1 MSFNYITKLITIFI
15 ICSFFFGCI
24 DRVNVPFEKNE
35 NVINDELIVDTIN
48 TNNNKIDLSSFN
60 FLENNSIDDY
70 SYENVNID
78 FLSKELEK
86 VKVNNY
92 EGKIENNLP
101 LNVIIIDSSIFS
113 INSKGEILEFDIE
126 SGKLIEKHI
135 IETSISNK
143 MPVSFSLIKEDFIIG
158 FKSGEIVKVSK
169 SAELIW
175 IFRNEDILNTP
186 IKHLDNNLI
195 ILYPEDLI
203 ILSSDSGDPIFE
215 KKYKSRNIIQST
227 GGKIVNYFNLIFF
240 ILPNSEFEIIDYFFY
255 DEYFSDLDKLQITTP
270 LNNLND
276 KIHIYKNLFVYL
288 DNLDTLNTYDLINDA
303 FLVKNLKIN
312 NVGSS
317 ILFNN
322 ILIIKNNTNIEF
334 YNLEN
339 GNLLNKININ
349 KILKKDAKL
358 IQAFSI
364 NNNLH
369 LFLNN
374 GIILIINEELI
385 IKNKID
391 LKIKKINK
399 VYSYQDKIF
408 ISTEKGITNIF

>member
-1 MSFNYITKLITIFI
+1 M
-15 ICSFFFGCI
+15 
-24 DRVNVPFEKNE
+24 
-35 NVINDELIVDTIN
+35 
-48 TNNNKIDLSSFN
+48 
-60 FLENNSIDDY
+60 
-70 SYENVNID
+70 
-78 FLSKELEK
+78 
-86 VKVNNY
+86 
-92 EGKIENNLP
+92 
-101 LNVIIIDSSIFS
+101 
-113 INSKGEILEFDIE
+113 
-126 SGKLIEKHI
+126 
-135 IETSISNK
+135 
-143 MPVSFSLIKEDFIIG
+143 
-158 FKSGEIVKVSK
+158 
-169 SAELIW
+169 
-175 IFRNEDILNTP
+175 
-186 IKHLDNNLI
+186 
-195 ILYPEDLI
+195 
-203 ILSSDSGDPIFE
+203 
-215 KKYKSRNIIQST
+215 
-227 GGKIVNYFNLIFF
+227 
-240 ILPNSEFEIIDYFFY
+240 
-255 DEYFSDLDKLQITTP
+255 
-270 LNNLND
+270 NNLND

-288 DNLDTLNTYDLINDA
+288 DNLDTLNTYDIINDV
-303 FLVKNLKIN
+303 FLIKNLKIK
-312 NVGSS
+312 NVDSS

-399 VYSYQDKIF
+399 VFSYQDKIF